1 MIKWRTKIKREC
13 VVNEAKELSTNV
25 TKYLNVKTDE
35 ENERKVGNM
44 LKQGCIS
51 ERRKNKD
58 SKEKGR
64 KSKKGRSYCNNKKF

>member
-1 MIKWRTKIKREC
+1 MRKKRTKIKREC

-25 TKYLNVKTDE
+25 TKYLTVKSNA

-44 LKQGCIS
+44 LKQGCICK
-51 ERRKNKD
+51 RRKNKD

-64 KSKKGRSYCNNKKF
+64 KSKLLLQ